1 MELRMYVVVLA
12 PLAHSEF
19 RIPKP
24 TPLEGLLQGKGRR
37 VSAPFDPMP
46 SLVFCLSGASIPQ
59 PVNESA

>member
-12 PLAHSEF
+12 PLSHSEF

-24 TPLEGLLQGKGRR
+24 IPLEQGKGRR
-37 VSAPFDPMP
+37 VSAPFDPMA